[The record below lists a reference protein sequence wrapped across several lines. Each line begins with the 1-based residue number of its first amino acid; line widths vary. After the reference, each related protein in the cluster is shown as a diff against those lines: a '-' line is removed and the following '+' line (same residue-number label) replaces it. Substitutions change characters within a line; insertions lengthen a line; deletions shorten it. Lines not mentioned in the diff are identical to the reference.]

1 MYKVVI
7 RKSLRCAD
15 GSSAQEESQEEVNHE
30 RHALNLAAKIARSD
44 AVESVEIEESGGQF
58 KAQANR
64 VSRGKVQATLQSPR
78 RRVQREIYFHS
89 GLTNRVGKL
98 LLLSLLGLGTLGYM
112 ISHAVRSPGSREN
125 SSASGS
131 RLLQIADFQVRA
143 IALVSPSAELMRLR
157 GISLRSGYQPLM
169 VNINVSNVGQFTN
182 CLEFDALLV
191 VRSGNKPQMPG
202 IRALSEPKAYNL
214 RPAEN
219 RDGSY
224 TFEVKRGVEPL
235 ILELVPKSAREY
247 TCQYGKKSGARPLLV
262 KKLDLSLEELP
273 KPSQD

>member
-44 AVESVEIEESGGQF
+44 AVESVEIEELGGQF

-64 VSRGKVQATLQSPR
+64 VSSGKVQATLQSPR

-98 LLLSLLGLGTLGYM
+98 LLLSLLGLGTLGYI
-112 ISHAVRSPGSREN
+112 ISHVGRSPGSREN
-125 SSASGS
+125 SAANGS

-143 IALVSPSAELMRLR
+143 IALVYPSAELMRLR
-157 GISLRSGYQPLM
+157 GISLRSGYHPLM

-191 VRSGNKPQMPG
+191 VRSGNKPLIPG
-202 IRALSEPKAYNL
+202 IRALSEPKAY
-214 RPAEN
+214 A
-219 RDGSY
+219 SS
-224 TFEVKRGVEPL
+224 
-235 ILELVPKSAREY
+235 SASSR
-247 TCQYGKKSGARPLLV
+247 S
-262 KKLDLSLEELP
+262 
-273 KPSQD
+273 